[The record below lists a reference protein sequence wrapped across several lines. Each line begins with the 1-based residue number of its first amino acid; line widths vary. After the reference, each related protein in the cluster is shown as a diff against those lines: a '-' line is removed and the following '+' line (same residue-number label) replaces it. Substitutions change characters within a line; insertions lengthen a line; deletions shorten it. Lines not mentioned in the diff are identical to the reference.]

1 MGHPGAAD
9 VAGNNNDEDEGGIRQ
24 EIVPGLFMRA

>member
-9 VAGNNNDEDEGGIRQ
+9 IAGNNNEDEGGIRQ
-24 EIVPGLFMRA
+24 EIVPGFFMRA